1 MVLHASGDQV
11 VFARHCTGIIDVGRV
26 RLSDS
31 PKQERGAT
39 SGVSTIAREK
49 LMAAALIGAAAVGLV
64 LAGSGYWT
72 LWQTRNNDAENV
84 LAPALVT
91 LPERRPLAEFI
102 LVDDEKGVFDLGSL
116 TSRWSFIFFGFM
128 YCPDICPTTLYDLSL
143 VKKEMLANGI
153 NEREI
158 QFVFISVDPA
168 RDKAAQIQR
177 YVKYFDPDFVAATGS
192 VGQLTNLTRQ
202 LGAPFRAEPETAENI
217 YEVTHSSAV
226 YLVDPL
232 GQYTGIISPPFVAA
246 DVAAQFS
253 TLYNADPIQAA
264 LAQNR

>member
-1 MVLHASGDQV
+1 MVLHASRDQV
-11 VFARHCTGIIDVGRV
+11 VFARRCTGIIDVGGV

-31 PKQERGAT
+31 PKQEWGAT
-39 SGVSTIAREK
+39 SGVSTIVREK

-64 LAGSGYWT
+64 MAGSGYWT

-143 VKKEMLANGI
+143 VKKEMLAKGI

-177 YVKYFDPDFVAATGS
+177 YVKYFDPDFVGATGS

-202 LGAPFRAEPETAENI
+202 LGAPFRAEPETADNV

-253 TLYNADPIQAA
+253 ILYNADPGQAA

>member
-1 MVLHASGDQV
+1 MVLHASRDQV
-11 VFARHCTGIIDVGRV
+11 VFARRCTGIIDVGGV

-31 PKQERGAT
+31 PKQEWGAT
-39 SGVSTIAREK
+39 SGVSTIVREK

-64 LAGSGYWT
+64 MAGSGYWT

-143 VKKEMLANGI
+143 VKKEMLATGI

-246 DVAAQFS
+246 EVAAQFS
-253 TLYNADPIQAA
+253 TLYNADPVQAA